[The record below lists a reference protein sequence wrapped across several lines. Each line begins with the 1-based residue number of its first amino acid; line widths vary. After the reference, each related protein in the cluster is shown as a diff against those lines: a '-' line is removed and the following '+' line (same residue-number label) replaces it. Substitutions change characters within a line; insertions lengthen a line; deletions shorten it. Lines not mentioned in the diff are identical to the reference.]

1 MTSERSYKSPSIGEI
16 LPFSAIKPAK
26 RVFIGDSIK
35 YGGAAVAVYLL
46 TGLALRL
53 FGVA

>member
-1 MTSERSYKSPSIGEI
+1 MTSERSYKSTII
-16 LPFSAIKPAK
+16 VDVLPFSAIKPAK
-26 RVFIGDSIK
+26 RVFIRDSIK
-35 YGGAAVAVYLL
+35 YGGTGIAVYLI